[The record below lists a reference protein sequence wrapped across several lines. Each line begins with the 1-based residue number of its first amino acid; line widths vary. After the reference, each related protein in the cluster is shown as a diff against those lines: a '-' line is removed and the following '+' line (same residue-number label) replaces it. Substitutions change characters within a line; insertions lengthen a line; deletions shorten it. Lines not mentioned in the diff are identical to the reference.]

1 MPWYEELDR
10 KIAEYLPDLR
20 YQKDEPMSSHCSFRV
35 GGPARRMAFPERGEQ
50 LVILLQLAEDC
61 AARPLILGKGSNVLP
76 PDGGLERLVIET
88 GGLAALTAGEDGTI
102 TAEAGV
108 PLARLAEFAAQRGL
122 AGLEFAHGIPGTVG
136 GALCMNAGAYG
147 GEMKDVVEEVTLL
160 LPEEGVRRFSGAE
173 MAFGYRRSFL
183 SDHPEAVALRA
194 VFRLIPGDGSAIRE
208 RMRELMGKRRAS
220 QPLEYPSAGSTFKR
234 PEGYFAGT
242 LIDQC
247 GLKGLTVGGAQVSE
261 KHAGFVINRG
271 GATAADVLVLIRE
284 VQRRVLE
291 EKGVALQMEVK
302 LLEP

>member
-1 MPWYEELDR
+1 MPWYEEFDR
-10 KIAEYLPDLR
+10 KVQEYLPDLALR
-20 YQKDEPMSSHCSFRV
+20 QEEPMREHCSFRV
-35 GGPARRMAFPERGEQ
+35 GGPARRMAFPGTGEQ

-61 AARPLILGKGSNVLP
+61 GARPLVLGKGSNILP
-76 PDGGLERLVIET
+76 PDGGMDRLVIET
-88 GGLAALTAGEDGTI
+88 SRLAALEAGEDGTI
-102 TAEAGV
+102 LAEAGV
-108 PLARLAEFAAQRGL
+108 PLARLAEFAAHRSL

-160 LPEEGVRRFSGAE
+160 LPEGVQRFSGAE
-173 MAFGYRRSFL
+173 MAFGYRHSFL
-183 SDHPEAVALRA
+183 SDHPEAVAIRA
-194 VFRLIPGDGSAIRE
+194 KFRLTSGDESAIRE
-208 RMRELMGKRRAS
+208 RMRGLMGKRRAS

-271 GATAADVLVLIRE
+271 GATAADILALIQE
-284 VQRRVLE
+284 VQCRVLA
-291 EKGVALQMEVK
+291 EKGVMLQPEVK

>member
-1 MPWYEELDR
+1 MPWYEEFDQ
-10 KIAEYLPDLR
+10 KVHEYLPDLTFR
-20 YQKDEPMSSHCSFRV
+20 REEPMREHCSFRV
-35 GGPARRMAFPERGEQ
+35 GGPARRMAFPETGEQ

-61 AARPLILGKGSNVLP
+61 GARPIVLGRGSNILP
-76 PDGGLERLVIET
+76 PDGGMDRLVIET
-88 GGLAALTAGEDGTI
+88 SRLAALEAGEDGAI
-102 TAEAGV
+102 LAEAGV

-160 LPEEGVRRFSGAE
+160 LPEGVRRFSGAE
-173 MAFGYRRSFL
+173 MAFGYRHSFL
-183 SDHPEAVALRA
+183 SDHPEAVAIRA
-194 VFRLIPGDGSAIRE
+194 KFRLSTGDESAIRE

-271 GATAADVLVLIRE
+271 GATAADVLALIRE
-284 VQRRVLE
+284 VQRRVLA
-291 EKGVALQMEVK
+291 EKGVALQPEVK

>member
-1 MPWYEELDR
+1 MPWYEEFDR
-10 KIAEYLPDLR
+10 KVREYLPDLTFR
-20 YQKDEPMSSHCSFRV
+20 REEPMREHCSFRV
-35 GGPARRMAFPERGEQ
+35 GGPARRMAFPGTGEQ

-61 AARPLILGKGSNVLP
+61 GARPLVLGKGSNILP
-76 PDGGLERLVIET
+76 PDGGMDRLVIET
-88 GGLAALTAGEDGTI
+88 SRLAALEAGEDGTI
-102 TAEAGV
+102 LAEAGV
-108 PLARLAEFAAQRGL
+108 PLARLAEFAAHRSL

-160 LPEEGVRRFSGAE
+160 LPEGVQRFSGAE
-173 MAFGYRRSFL
+173 MAFGYRHSFL
-183 SDHPEAVALRA
+183 SEHPEAVAIRA
-194 VFRLIPGDGSAIRE
+194 RFRLPPGDESAIRE

-271 GATAADVLVLIRE
+271 GATAADILALIQE
-284 VQRRVLE
+284 VQRRVLA
-291 EKGVALQMEVK
+291 EKGVMLQPEVK
-302 LLEP
+302 LLDA

>member
-1 MPWYEELDR
+1 MPWYEEFDR
-10 KIAEYLPDLR
+10 KVREYLPDLALR
-20 YQKDEPMSSHCSFRV
+20 QEEPMREHCSFRV
-35 GGPARRMAFPERGEQ
+35 GGPARRMAFPGTGEQ

-61 AARPLILGKGSNVLP
+61 GARPLVLGKGSNILP
-76 PDGGLERLVIET
+76 PDGGMDRLVIET
-88 GGLAALTAGEDGTI
+88 SRLAALEAGEDGTI
-102 TAEAGV
+102 LAEAGV
-108 PLARLAEFAAQRGL
+108 PLARLAEFAAHRSL
-122 AGLEFAHGIPGTVG
+122 AGLAFAHGIPGTVG

-160 LPEEGVRRFSGAE
+160 LPEGVQRFSGAE
-173 MAFGYRRSFL
+173 MAFGYRHSFL
-183 SDHPEAVALRA
+183 SEHPEAVAIRA
-194 VFRLIPGDGSAIRE
+194 RFRLTPGDESAIRE

-271 GATAADVLVLIRE
+271 GATAADILALIQE
-284 VQRRVLE
+284 VQRRVLA
-291 EKGVALQMEVK
+291 EKGVMLQPEVK
-302 LLEP
+302 LLDA

>member
-1 MPWYEELDR
+1 MPWYEEWDR
-10 KIAEYLPDLR
+10 KVQEYLPDLTFR
-20 YQKDEPMSSHCSFRV
+20 REEPMREHCSFRV
-35 GGPARRMAFPERGEQ
+35 GGPARRMAFPETGEQ

-61 AARPLILGKGSNVLP
+61 GARPIVLGRGSNILP
-76 PDGGLERLVIET
+76 PDGGMDRLVIET
-88 GGLAALTAGEDGTI
+88 SRLAALEAGEDGAI
-102 TAEAGV
+102 LAEAGV
-108 PLARLAEFAAQRGL
+108 PLARLAESAAQRGL

-160 LPEEGVRRFSGAE
+160 LPEGVKRFSGAE

-183 SDHPEAVALRA
+183 SDHPDAVAIRA
-194 VFRLIPGDGSAIRE
+194 KFRLSTGDESAIRE

-220 QPLEYPSAGSTFKR
+220 QPLEHPSAGSTFKR

-271 GATAADVLVLIRE
+271 GATAADVLALIRE
-284 VQRRVLE
+284 VQRRVLA
-291 EKGVALQMEVK
+291 EKGVALQPEVK

>member
-1 MPWYEELDR
+1 MPWYEEFDQ
-10 KIAEYLPDLR
+10 KVQEYLPDLAVS
-20 YQKDEPMSSHCSFRV
+20 QEEPMREHCSFRV
-35 GGPARRMAFPERGEQ
+35 GGPARRMAFPGTGEQ
-50 LVILLQLAEDC
+50 LVILLRLAEDC
-61 AARPLILGKGSNVLP
+61 GARPLVLGKGSNILP
-76 PDGGLERLVIET
+76 PDGGMDRLVIET
-88 GGLAALTAGEDGTI
+88 SRLAALEAGEDGVI
-102 TAEAGV
+102 LAEAGV

-160 LPEEGVRRFSGAE
+160 LPDGVKRFSGAE
-173 MAFGYRRSFL
+173 MAFGYRHSFL
-183 SDHPEAVALRA
+183 SDHPEAVAIRA
-194 VFRLIPGDGSAIRE
+194 KFRLIPGDESAIRE

-271 GATAADVLVLIRE
+271 GATAADILALIQE
-284 VQRRVLE
+284 VQRRVLA
-291 EKGVALQMEVK
+291 EKGVMLQPEVK
-302 LLEP
+302 LLDA